1 MIILSSEKRVLPNRE
16 EPKATNPAR
25 RGAAPENGP
34 TCKRNAY
41 RYSLESKEVLG
52 MSKIDIIIIISYLE
66 RVVPRGTIETEELYS
81 LIQRLRNLA

>member
-1 MIILSSEKRVLPNRE
+1 
-16 EPKATNPAR
+16 
-25 RGAAPENGP
+25 
-34 TCKRNAY
+34 
-41 RYSLESKEVLG
+41 